1 MTDEGRDA
9 PRGGHQDG
17 PGPSTPSVLQG
28 GLHSSDDDPNNPALA
43 ESSGEEG
50 GGGPLRRKRRGEQ
63 SGSQGTTKR
72 RQILEIPSDSED
84 GAELDLDIVDLC
96 NTSDEEDSDAD
107 SSDNDCPAK
116 LSASRDAIPNG
127 THDSAVG
134 SQQSAV
140 IGKPAPK
147 GMGEMTIPPFRG
159 RAEGVRREANR
170 GAGAQLVIPPS
181 RNGAAGARAGL
192 VIPPF
197 RSEAGEASRGAE
209 AGAGADKRS
218 GGGEGEQA
226 HSVVNLA
233 GDSSDSGDDCDG
245 DGGKN
250 AIPFTRSAAQAPASS
265 LPRSTS
271 SVVNLAKGS
280 RENYSERIRGESFI
294 PLTRNAAQ
302 APAWYDTNQHKQQK
316 PSLSTQQQKQKKP
329 SLSTRLWPSAS
340 RFYRAALRWVYCPKD
355 CSIEEDAQSAQ
366 RMANLV
372 PVPTEFASLLDYQ
385 KTMSQLVLKEAVAG
399 LQQESATKMSRGN
412 VLMVRGEVETA
423 NLLDVDGERMAGKK
437 GKGGQPSSASAPL
450 PPPSVSS
457 SDGKLYSLRV
467 KLILPTVPAYGNGKD
482 YVPASP
488 FRGQELVSLTSPR
501 WRASSNA
508 LLGVVQAWDP
518 VYDKLSRKPSPKTVV
533 VKIRILVCVSST
545 GGDGVGGRGGWLPLK
560 DIQECL
566 GNDNCGVP
574 VTISSAGSLVTACR
588 EFQAVMSLPE
598 LPERVHEFLL
608 NPSKAPATLLP
619 RFVVIN
625 HLPVP
630 SSRGGRKAGG
640 GARENGLSA
649 RQNGDLSPPSS
660 VYPGPSSVPPK
671 LWMSLIQKFN
681 SSQVQAMRKVVDG
694 SPSGFTLLQG
704 PPGTG
709 KTRTIM
715 GIVGVLLAGG
725 CPFPSGHSSEG
736 GEGEASGSGAKVTI
750 GSSISGKGNG
760 IKGKQKAARIVSPLE
775 KASPRILIVA
785 PSNAAVDELV
795 LRLCQ
800 EGVPGV
806 DGRVRFPRVVRVGG
820 PRADGERSGDVDGRG
835 GSCGGKDGMTSTVV
849 ERVSLERLVTER
861 MERTK
866 CSAVSARLGIL
877 LRAEVVCATLSGS
890 GSHMLVET
898 VMMSMQLAATKLA
911 KTKKGRKKAKAA
923 GREGQ
928 TILGFDA
935 VVMDEAAQAV
945 EPSSIIPLKYNPR
958 AVIMV
963 GDPAQLPATIFSK
976 DAQRANYAQSLF
988 LRLQRGGHPKTMLD
1002 TQYRMHPDI
1011 ASFASTRFYSGL
1023 LRSAPT
1029 VTEASHGQV
1038 FHRLPRFAP
1047 YLFHNVSGGR
1057 LKRGGEGYG
1066 GAKSLSNPI
1075 EVSYITSLLQ

>member
-1 MTDEGRDA
+1 
-9 PRGGHQDG
+9 
-17 PGPSTPSVLQG
+17 G
-28 GLHSSDDDPNNPALA
+28 GLHSSDDDPNNPAFA
-43 ESSGEEG
+43 ESSDEEG
-50 GGGPLRRKRRGEQ
+50 EGGPLRRKRRGEQ

-72 RQILEIPSDSED
+72 RQILEISSDSED

-107 SSDNDCPAK
+107 SSDDDCPAK
-116 LSASRDAIPNG
+116 VSASRDAIPDG

-140 IGKPAPK
+140 VGKSAPT
-147 GMGEMTIPPFRG
+147 GMGELTIPPFRG
-159 RAEGVRREANR
+159 RAEEVRREANR
-170 GAGAQLVIPPS
+170 GAGAELVTPPS
-181 RNGAAGARAGL
+181 RSGAVEARAGL

-197 RSEAGEASRGAE
+197 RSGAGEASRGAE
-209 AGAGADKRS
+209 AGARAGKRS
-218 GGGEGEQA
+218 GGGGGGQA

-245 DGGKN
+245 DGGLN

-265 LPRSTS
+265 VPRSTS
-271 SVVNLAKGS
+271 SAVNLAKGS
-280 RENYSERIRGESFI
+280 SDNYGDRIRGEGFI
-294 PLTRNAAQ
+294 PLTRSAAQ
-302 APAWYDTNQHKQQK
+302 APAWYDTSQQKQQK

-412 VLMVRGEVETA
+412 LLMVRGEVETA
-423 NLLDVDGERMAGKK
+423 NLLDVDGEKMAGKK
-437 GKGGQPSSASAPL
+437 GKGGEPSSASAPL

-467 KLILPTVPAYGNGKD
+467 KLILPTVPAYGNGRD

-518 VYDKLSRKPSPKTVV
+518 VYDKLSRKPSTKTVV

-574 VTISSAGSLVTACR
+574 VTISGAGSLVTACR

-608 NPSKAPATLLP
+608 NPSKAPTTVLP

-630 SSRGGRKAGG
+630 SSRGGREAGG
-640 GARENGLSA
+640 GARDNGSSA
-649 RQNGDLSPPSS
+649 MQNGDLSPPSS
-660 VYPGPSSVPPK
+660 VHIPPSPGPSSVPPK

-736 GEGEASGSGAKVTI
+736 GEGGASGSGAKVTI
-750 GSSISGKGNG
+750 GSSISGKG
-760 IKGKQKAARIVSPLE
+760 KGKKGKQKGQQKAARIVSPLE

-835 GSCGGKDGMTSTVV
+835 GSGGGKDGMTSTVV
-849 ERVSLERLVTER
+849 ERVALERLVTER

-890 GSHMLVET
+890 GSHILVET
-898 VMMSMQLAATKLA
+898 VMMSMQLAATNLA

-923 GREGQ
+923 AREGQ

-945 EPSSIIPLKYNPR
+945 EPSSMIPLKYNPR

-1023 LRSAPT
+1023 LR
-1029 VTEASHGQV
+1029 
-1038 FHRLPRFAP
+1038 
-1047 YLFHNVSGGR
+1047 
-1057 LKRGGEGYG
+1057 
-1066 GAKSLSNPI
+1066 
-1075 EVSYITSLLQ
+1075 